1 MSPRPFPE
9 GLFEIE
15 YGPDDFVRKVDLD
28 GFISFKNVPIRI
40 GKGLRRQHIALR
52 PTATDG
58 VFSVH
63 FCIQRIGTVDLRD
76 TASPSCGFVDIAF
89 QRGVGGE
96 AADAMP
102 TTPQVQQQQNS
113 PETRI

>member
-1 MSPRPFPE
+1 MSPHPFP
-9 GLFEIE
+9 GRLPEIE

-40 GKGLRRQHIALR
+40 GKGLRRQYIALR

-63 FCIQRIGTVDLRD
+63 FCVQQIGSIDFRD
-76 TASPSCGFVDIAF
+76 TASPACGFVDIAPDP
-89 QRGVGGE
+89 GVAGE

-102 TTPQVQQQQNS
+102 TTPQVQQQQNV
-113 PETRI
+113 PETEI